1 MKILK
6 IFGIVVGIHV
16 FALILIF
23 ANPGCSS
30 TAKPT
35 PSTSDTMSK
44 TDPSPLVSAPSSSST
59 STPVSSAITFNPDA
73 PAAPAPSSSGSRISP
88 TRPNTPVAGVL
99 VAEPVVDFPSA
110 TTYTVKSGDNLWTIA
125 KRNNTTIAQ
134 LSAANNLP
142 AGANLRPGQKLI
154 IPGKPALPS
163 AAATA
168 TGAAGSTAKM
178 IDTQGAGAAVRSTTD
193 LVKHTVKSGET
204 LGGIARKYDV
214 SLGDIAVANNISDPA
229 KIRPGMELIIP
240 GFRAVGTKNGKS
252 SQKSATNGGAK
263 SSQPA
268 ATKVDPFPS
277 VQPEPTPTP
286 LPTVPVIRLE
296 DSSAPKQP

>member
-1 MKILK
+1 
-6 IFGIVVGIHV
+6 
-16 FALILIF
+16 
-23 ANPGCSS
+23 
-30 TAKPT
+30 
-35 PSTSDTMSK
+35 
-44 TDPSPLVSAPSSSST
+44 
-59 STPVSSAITFNPDA
+59 
-73 PAAPAPSSSGSRISP
+73 
-88 TRPNTPVAGVL
+88 
-99 VAEPVVDFPSA
+99 VAEPIVDFPTA

-125 KRNNTTIAQ
+125 KKNNTTIAQ

-154 IPGKPALPS
+154 IPGKPASPS
-163 AAATA
+163 AAAPA

-178 IDTQGAGAAVRSTTD
+178 IDTQGTGAAVRSTTD

-240 GFRAVGTKNGKS
+240 GFRAVGAKNGKS
-252 SQKSATNGGAK
+252 GQKSATNGGAK
-263 SSQPA
+263 SNPPA
-268 ATKVDPFPS
+268 ATKADPFPS
-277 VQPEPTPTP
+277 VQPEPAPP
-286 LPTVPVIRLE
+286 PPPAVPVIRLD